1 MAVAADPK
9 AEASVWPI
17 PNKSL
22 MAIAVETVPALSRQ
36 GEGIKNSRRRHRIAD
51 LTGFLLRRA
60 ATRSTITYR
69 QLVDGA
75 YLRAAPLLNRIGTKN
90 FIALR
95 AEFWCKT
102 LATLL
107 CSDGFHTP

>member
-1 MAVAADPK
+1 LAD
-9 AEASVWPI
+9 

-36 GEGIKNSRRRHRIAD
+36 GEGIKNSHRRHRIAD

-75 YLRAAPLLNRIGTKN
+75 HLMGGAP
-90 FIALR
+90 
-95 AEFWCKT
+95 
-102 LATLL
+102 
-107 CSDGFHTP
+107 P